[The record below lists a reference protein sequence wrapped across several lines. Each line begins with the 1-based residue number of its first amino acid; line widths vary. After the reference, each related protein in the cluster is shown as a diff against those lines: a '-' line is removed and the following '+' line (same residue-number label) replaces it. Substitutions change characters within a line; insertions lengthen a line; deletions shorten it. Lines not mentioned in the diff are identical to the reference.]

1 MRLQVLGSGDAF
13 GNGGR
18 FQSCYL
24 LDTGSTRCLIECG
37 ASSLISMK
45 RYGVDPN
52 SISLILV
59 SHMHADHFGGL
70 PFFLLDAQFS
80 KRRSPLT
87 VVGPEGIRERLP
99 QLMEL
104 SFPGSSSTVQ
114 KYDLSILEWTAG
126 QTMDLGLLS
135 ATPYEVCHGAVRTFA
150 LRLAIDGQIV
160 SYSGDTEWCD
170 GLAEAARGADLFL
183 AEAYSYEKPIKGHLN
198 VKSLEEQLPTL
209 GVKRLVLTHSSPD
222 MLSRID
228 TIGHE
233 AAEDGKI
240 IEL

>member
-1 MRLQVLGSGDAF
+1 MRLQILGSGDAF

-24 LDTGSTRCLIECG
+24 LDTGSMRCLIECG

-59 SHMHADHFGGL
+59 SHMHVDHFGGL

-87 VVGPEGIRERLP
+87 IVGPEGIRERLP
-99 QLMEL
+99 QLMEI

-114 KYDLSILEWTAG
+114 KYDLLIQEWTAG
-126 QTMDLGLLS
+126 QTMDLGSLN

-150 LRLAIDGQIV
+150 LRLVAESKTIT
-160 SYSGDTEWCD
+160 YSGDTEWCE
-170 GLAEAARGADLFL
+170 GLVEAARGADLFL

-198 VKSLEEQLPTL
+198 VKSLEEHLPTL

-222 MLSRID
+222 MLSRIG
-228 TIGHE
+228 TVGHE
-233 AAEDGKI
+233 AAEDGKV